1 MCARMGDDSVFGP
14 CRPVS
19 DPLVQTGYLS
29 LYAPMNTVIATFL
42 LSALGLVATAVPEVV
57 PVPLGTACTSYLG
70 YDGAQAGPF
79 IVVADSTGR
88 DVDGIGL
95 DAHYFVE
102 NGHRW
107 GYVTAPA
114 SAATSNISMRCAD
127 EKLQAQVNLGVE
139 GEDPVWTDVVVSG
152 DPNLEGGLGF
162 AFPDD
167 PYPSIPVG
175 PYWHFVD
182 GKQVPGIFLGA
193 RNVTTFGFV
202 DNWAG
207 VEGEYYLLRL
217 MAQGEGFTSWQPSS
231 RDAMGF
237 LKITYA

>member
-1 MCARMGDDSVFGP
+1 MDVVTAT
-14 CRPVS
+14 
-19 DPLVQTGYLS
+19 LL
-29 LYAPMNTVIATFL
+29 LYA
-42 LSALGLVATAVPEVV
+42 LGRVVAAVPDVV

-70 YDGAQAGPF
+70 YDGALAGPF
-79 IVVADSTGR
+79 IAVADSTGR

-95 DAHYFVE
+95 NAQYYIE

-107 GYVTAPA
+107 GFVTAPA
-114 SAATSNISMRCAD
+114 AGAASNISMRCAD
-127 EKLQAQVNLGVE
+127 DKLQAQLNLGAE
-139 GEDPVWTDVVVSG
+139 GEDPVWQDIVVSG

-193 RNVTTFGFV
+193 KNVTTFGFV

-207 VEGEYYLLRL
+207 VAGEYYLLRL
-217 MAQGEGFTSWQPSS
+217 LAQDEGFTSWEPSS
-231 RDAMGF
+231 RDATGF
-237 LKITYA
+237 IKIT